1 MTTPDPGQ
9 AAADLASMSY
19 PEAADQKIREY
30 ADLIGAYGIIGLLDK
45 LRVFV
50 AGDLKKTLGLAEEF
64 ANQSKLKDAA
74 EKVNDAKL
82 SLNAAW
88 HGDAFDQYSMYSG
101 MAVDSLNKG
110 QASVTSLTKTMS
122 TVAITVISTY
132 KNLLLALGNC
142 AANLAQLAGKFAI
155 VAGSVALPPLAVF
168 AVKDFVDAINSAFE
182 KFWRDCNTLL
192 AGMITDMGALVGSGL
207 ELTAIETTFPK
218 IPDVGTS
225 AEVVGEHRRWRI
237 KPGADPS

>member
-9 AAADLASMSY
+9 AAAELTTMTY
-19 PEAADQKIREY
+19 PEAADAKIREY
-30 ADLIGAYGIIGLLDK
+30 AELIGAHGIIGLLDK

-50 AGDLKKTLGLAEEF
+50 AGDLQKTLDLAGVF
-64 ANQSKLKDAA
+64 ARQSRLKDAA

-101 MAVDSLNKG
+101 MVVDGLNKG
-110 QASVTSLTKTMS
+110 QASVTSLTKTVS
-122 TVAITVISTY
+122 TVAITVIDTY

-142 AANLAQLAGKFAI
+142 AANLAQLSGKFAI
-155 VAGSVALPPLAVF
+155 VLGSVVVPPLAVLS
-168 AVKDFVDAINSAFE
+168 AKDFVDAINSAFE

-192 AGMITDMGALVGSGL
+192 AGMITNIGALVGSGL

-225 AEVVGEHRRWRI
+225 AEVVGEPRRWRI